1 MIMVIAALSLAGG
14 LMETAER
21 DNTNTN
27 YCVSESVKHTKG
39 EQDKKVEKSSCK
51 KGSTEVDST
60 KPGLAERK
68 SK

>member
-1 MIMVIAALSLAGG
+1 MILTLMVLSLAGVK
-14 LMETAER
+14 ETPER
-21 DNTNTN
+21 NNAKTN
-27 YCVSESVKHTKG
+27 YCVSKSTKHTKG

>member
-1 MIMVIAALSLAGG
+1 MFITLIVLSLAGVK
-14 LMETAER
+14 ETPER

-39 EQDKKVEKSSCK
+39 EQDKKIEKSSCK